1 MITDSFVSKRMA
13 ESIER
18 YLMDASV
25 DVREAV
31 KFTVIPPETS
41 SQFVAVQYD
50 DRFIVTLLT
59 IAFYAGDSHGYN
71 RASNPDSVN

>member
-1 MITDSFVSKRMA
+1 MITDSFFTKRIA

-25 DVREAV
+25 VVREAV
-31 KFTVIPPETS
+31 KFTVIPSES
-41 SQFVAVQYD
+41 SSIFVKVQYD
-50 DRFIVTLLT
+50 ERFIATLLT

>member
-1 MITDSFVSKRMA
+1 MITDSFVSKRIA

-25 DVREAV
+25 GVREAV
-31 KFTVIPPETS
+31 KFTVIPSETS
-41 SQFVAVQYD
+41 SIFVKVQYD
-50 DRFIVTLLT
+50 EQFIVTLLT
-59 IAFYAGDSHGYN
+59 IAFCAGDSQGYN